1 MIIRRRVNCSFK
13 FRFFNEAWVDWLH
26 VSLASQAT
34 NDRDN
39 HERPNEEVAFLF
51 LVIDFLS
58 PAGVLPLRNKES
70 FLKVVLWK
78 T

>member
-1 MIIRRRVNCSFK
+1 MCDNKRVNCSFK
-13 FRFFNEAWVDWLH
+13 FKFFNQPWLDWLH

-58 PAGVLPLRNKES
+58 PAGVLPLRNKVFS
-70 FLKVVLWK
+70 K
-78 T
+78 